1 MVQIYP
7 CLTVCQDSKVQGL
20 ILAFLLQLTDENQKL
35 RRELEVA
42 QEISAQAQ
50 LAAAT
55 AGAAARSRTLLDF
68 VPALLLRPFGFVPD

>member
-20 ILAFLLQLTDENQKL
+20 ILAFRLQLTDENQKL

-42 QEISAQAQ
+42 QEISTQAQ

-55 AGAAARSRTLLDF
+55 AGAAAWSRTLLDF
-68 VPALLLRPFGFVPD
+68 VPAPLLRPFGFVPD